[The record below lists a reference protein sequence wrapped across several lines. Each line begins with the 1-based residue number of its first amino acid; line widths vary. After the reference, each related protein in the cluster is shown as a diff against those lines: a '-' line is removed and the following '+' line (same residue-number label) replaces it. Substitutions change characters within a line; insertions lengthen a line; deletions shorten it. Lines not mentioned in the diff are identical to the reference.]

1 MARSLKI
8 AAYMAGFRRG
18 SPDASP
24 IPYPERPEG
33 AIVWARCSLPEQVT
47 AIETLQRKLADDADV
62 IQIIATVADWDPSL
76 AGRALPE
83 PKGKDAIR
91 AFLKHWRPMLA
102 IWVRGDLDLVLL
114 DAIQTARVP
123 SILVDASGDG
133 IDHVAGGWV
142 PGAIRSLLSTFDT
155 VLAVDSAAAEKLI
168 SAGTPQARIVVTG
181 LMEDCSPVLPCNE
194 ADRRDVSAAIGTRPV
209 WLAAAARPN
218 DCKALC
224 QAHLEAGRRAHR
236 LLLVIVPD
244 TPDCALQLAE
254 DMRGFG
260 FHVTLRSEKPEP
272 PEPTQVFIVDGDPDL
287 GLWYRIAPVTYLG
300 GTLYGGGCRDPFE
313 PAALGSAVLYGP
325 HVAPYQRHAARLNAA
340 VASRLIRSAD
350 TLGSTV
356 EALLA
361 PDKAALMAHAAWD
374 VTSRGADVTNQIVAL
389 IRQRLED
396 RVA

>member
-8 AAYMAGFRRG
+8 AAYMAGLRRG
-18 SPDASP
+18 NGDKSSRAFPTRPD
-24 IPYPERPEG
+24 G
-33 AIVWARCSLPEQVT
+33 AIVWARCSLPEQLT
-47 AIETLQRKLADDADV
+47 AIETLQRKLADDADP
-62 IQIIATVADWDPSL
+62 IQIIATVPDWDPAL
-76 AGRALPE
+76 AGRAVPE
-83 PKGKDAIR
+83 PKGKDSIR
-91 AFLKHWRPMLA
+91 AFISHWQPLLA

-114 DAIQTARVP
+114 EAIHSARVP
-123 SILVDASGDG
+123 SVLVDASGDG
-133 IDHVAGGWV
+133 LDQVAGGWV

-168 SAGTPQARIVVTG
+168 AAGTPQSRIVVTG
-181 LMEDCSPVLPCNE
+181 LMEDCGRVLPCNE

-224 QAHLEAGRRAHR
+224 QAHQEAGRRAHR
-236 LLLVIVPD
+236 LLLIVVPD
-244 TPDCALQLAE
+244 TPDSALQLAD
-254 DMRGFG
+254 DMRQFG
-260 FHVTLRSEKPEP
+260 FHVTLRSEKAEP
-272 PEPTQVFIVDGDPDL
+272 SEPTQVFVVDGDPDL

-300 GTLYGGGCRDPFE
+300 GTLFGGGCRDPFE

-350 TLGSTV
+350 TLGPTV
-356 EALLA
+356 ESLLA
-361 PDKAALMAHAAWD
+361 PDKAAAMAHAAWD